1 MHFNLFY
8 MLRLQIRYLGNFCE
22 IAATIHVYA
31 SILNIKGTSFVV
43 TLY

>member
-8 MLRLQIRYLGNFCE
+8 MLRLQMRYLGNFRQ
-22 IAATIHVYA
+22 IAASIHVYA
-31 SILNIKGTSFVV
+31 SNLNIKGTNFLL